1 MDNFGM
7 LYHYEL
13 KKLSQRKLTW
23 AVLLVLAAFMA
34 YSAWPNHGPGGLNA
48 SLTDQ
53 NGDTI
58 SRHVSVQEQRELER
72 QGGRRISGQA
82 MDEAFFQKVREAA
95 AGDGRYIIQER
106 YDLDCYF
113 YLVDSSYY
121 EPFYMVAD
129 RHDMGVD
136 PVSVTA
142 EQFYQSRREIIE
154 RQWETEAETAYW
166 EAMEARVEKP
176 FTFCYTKG
184 YQKILSDVFGLS
196 NVIPLAVAV
205 CLCGVFSE
213 ERRTRVDAVLFSC
226 RKGRLPLCLTKVL
239 AGLTAALAVTLLLVG
254 VDAGIVL
261 LTQGCDGFDGALQL
275 GNLTSSL
282 PLSMGQ
288 AVLIMLGLL
297 ILYGLL
303 SGGATMLLSALTR
316 NTIAALAGPVMLM
329 MGQAWLRLDI
339 QAAEYL
345 PNQLFN
351 VLPMLRNTHLVELFG
366 VYLNNLQFGYILYG
380 GLAAALTALCRLGWL
395 RSAERCA

>member
-1 MDNFGM
+1 MKNFGT

-13 KKLSQRKLTW
+13 KKLLQRKLSW
-23 AVLLVLAAFMA
+23 AVLLVLSVLLA
-34 YSAWPNHGPGGLNA
+34 YSAWPNHGLGGLNA

-58 SRHVSVQEQRELER
+58 SRYVSVQEQRELKR

-136 PVSVTA
+136 PALVTA

-176 FTFCYTKG
+176 FTFRYTKG

-226 RKGRLPLCLTKVL
+226 RKGQLPLYLAKVL
-239 AGLTAALAVTLLLVG
+239 AGLTAALAVSLLLIG

-261 LTQGCDGFDGALQL
+261 LTQGCDGFDRTLQL

-288 AVLIMLGLL
+288 AVIIMLGLL
-297 ILYGLL
+297 
-303 SGGATMLLSALTR
+303 SGGTTMLLSALTR

-351 VLPMLRNTHLVELFG
+351 VLPTFHNTHLVELFG

-380 GLAAALTALCRLGWL
+380 GLAAALTALCWLGWR
-395 RSAERCA
+395 RSAER

>member
-1 MDNFGM
+1 MKNFGT

-13 KKLSQRKLTW
+13 KKLLQRKLSW
-23 AVLLVLAAFMA
+23 AVLLVLTVLMA

-58 SRHVSVQEQRELER
+58 SRYVSVQEQRELKR
-72 QGGRRISGQA
+72 QGERRISGQA

-95 AGDGRYIIQER
+95 AGDGRYIIRER

-121 EPFYMVAD
+121 EPFSMVTG
-129 RHDMGVD
+129 RHDMELD
-136 PVSVTA
+136 PASVTA

-154 RQWETEAETAYW
+154 RQWETEVEAAYW

-176 FTFCYTKG
+176 FTFRYTKG
-184 YQKILSDVFGLS
+184 YQEILSDVFGLS

-205 CLCGVFSE
+205 CLCGVFSD
-213 ERRTRVDAVLFSC
+213 ERRTRADAVLFSC
-226 RKGRLPLCLTKVL
+226 RKGRLPLYLAKVL
-239 AGLTAALAVTLLLVG
+239 AGLTAALAVSLFLIG

-351 VLPMLRNTHLVELFG
+351 VLPTLRNRHLVELFG
-366 VYLNNLQFGYILYG
+366 VYLNNLQFGYALYG
-380 GLAAALTALCRLGWL
+380 VLATVLTALCWL
-395 RSAERCA
+395 CWRRGAEQ